1 LEENVYEQLQN
12 VLSTCVC
19 VEVEDFESASKILH
33 EMVKEV
39 GQVLSAD
46 EHRQCFYSCNKALN
60 CPVSLKFE
68 PCRSDSISTLKVF
81 DYNDT
86 TLNSE
91 ARTSLATLIRS
102 QKHAADCVEKLEQA
116 RTMLKY
122 SSNSNL
128 SQSRLSITQRK
139 SSQSSSNS
147 AFTSKNLPTQIQ
159 ILEESLRKAETNKSV
174 AEAILNELR
183 LIGVNT
189 EELPTDGSSG
199 SRRSSRLSL
208 NSSEVYES
216 VADWIPKR
224 HLCLHTYQGMQN
236 DELSFNKGDYIT
248 VLENP
253 FGKDWFKAQNSRGD
267 IGLVPENYIDLDKT
281 VKPGSSDS
289 NDSAL
294 NSSEI
299 LAEPEFWCEALLD
312 YTADSV
318 DELNISDGDLIGVIN
333 KMPNC
338 VDDGWWKGIKPIT
351 GEEGLFPSMVVHRL
365 TSNLAQQK
373 LKRIGHTLYKS

>member
-1 LEENVYEQLQN
+1 
-12 VLSTCVC
+12 
-19 VEVEDFESASKILH
+19 
-33 EMVKEV
+33 
-39 GQVLSAD
+39 
-46 EHRQCFYSCNKALN
+46 
-60 CPVSLKFE
+60 
-68 PCRSDSISTLKVF
+68 
-81 DYNDT
+81 
-86 TLNSE
+86 
-91 ARTSLATLIRS
+91 
-102 QKHAADCVEKLEQA
+102 VEKLEQA

-128 SQSRLSITQRK
+128 SQSRLSITERK

-147 AFTSKNLPTQIQ
+147 ALTSKNLPTQIQ
-159 ILEESLRKAETNKSV
+159 ILEESLRKAETNKAV
-174 AEAILNELR
+174 AEAILNEFR

-189 EELPTDGSSG
+189 EELTTDGSSG

-216 VADWIPKR
+216 VADWLPKR

-351 GEEGLFPSMVVHRL
+351 GEEGLFPSMVVQRL
-365 TSNLAQQK
+365 TPNLAQQK